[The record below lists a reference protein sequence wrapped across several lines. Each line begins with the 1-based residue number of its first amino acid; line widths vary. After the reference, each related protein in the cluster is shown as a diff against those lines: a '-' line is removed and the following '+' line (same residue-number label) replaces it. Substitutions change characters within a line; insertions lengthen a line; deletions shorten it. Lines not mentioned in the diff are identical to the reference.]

1 MWTCFARPQMF
12 YTKRLRSL
20 YYSHQFRFILTSC
33 ESRVWADNV
42 RRSRNDKRWASLLST
57 PSNTESHF
65 PETLFH
71 HYLIVNWI
79 KLPIIIRSRSKA
91 SDFLAA
97 TTERDSLLLSRLMD
111 FELDSFSEDFH
122 SGKQDQNAFLFP
134 PRSHVPVSCIMEAEW
149 RKASRLNSR

>member
-111 FELDSFSEDFH
+111 FELDSFFRRLSFGETRSERI
-122 SGKQDQNAFLFP
+122 SLSAQI
-134 PRSHVPVSCIMEAEW
+134 SC
-149 RKASRLNSR
+149 ASELHHGSWMT